1 MPDLSL
7 ADIVSPLTE
16 KEFIDAHW
24 QQRTYHAAPRAP
36 DNFSALITAGDIEA
50 TLPAQTA
57 PSPMLVYAID
67 SRKSPQDSE
76 PKDLYDIFQEGSTVK
91 VDNVHRRFQPLNYLC
106 RRLEEFFHS
115 TTGAN
120 LYLTPPNS
128 QGFRVHSDYED
139 VIVLQISGEKHWE
152 IWPPCYPLPMRG
164 HNTPVPREM
173 PSPAETITLKA
184 GESLYVPRGFP
195 HRAYTREAASLHI
208 TIGIHTMLWI
218 DLVIAAA
225 KAAARRN
232 TAFREA
238 LPAGFLRKGVLGE
251 NAQSRLRRLFAVLAE
266 DPGMPAGLAEL
277 GKEVIYA
284 QTMLRDNHFEVLCG
298 IETLHADSLLR
309 KRAGTVSFLEKT
321 ETHVH
326 LHFAHK
332 LVKLP
337 VKVLQS
343 LEFILASGVFAVK
356 DIPGLNADS
365 QLVLARRLVK
375 DGYLTV

>member
-1 MPDLSL
+1 MPDFSL

-16 KEFIDAHW
+16 KDFLDGYW
-24 QQRTYHAAPRAP
+24 QQSTYHAAGRSSDYFAG
-36 DNFSALITAGDIEA
+36 LIAAVDIEA

-57 PSPMLVYAID
+57 VSPMLVYAID
-67 SRKSPQDSE
+67 SRKSPQESE
-76 PKDLYDIFQEGSTVK
+76 PKDLYDIFQDGSTVK
-91 VDNVHRRFQPLNYLC
+91 VDNVHRRFQPLNHLC

-152 IWPPCYPLPMRG
+152 IWPPYHPLPLRG
-164 HNTPVPREM
+164 ENTPVPREM
-173 PSPAETITLKA
+173 PPPAEKITLKP

-195 HRAYTREAASLHI
+195 HRAYSGDTASLHI
-208 TIGIHTMLWI
+208 TLGIHTMLWI

-225 KAAARRN
+225 TAAARHN

-238 LPAGFLRKGVLGE
+238 LPVGFLRKGVLGE
-251 NAQSRLRRLFAVLAE
+251 SAQNRLRRLFAVLAE
-266 DPGMPAGLAEL
+266 EPEMPAGLVEL
-277 GKEVIYA
+277 GKGVVHA

-298 IETLHADSLLR
+298 IENLNADSLLR
-309 KRAGTVSFLEKT
+309 KRVGTVSFLEKT
-321 ETHVH
+321 ETEVR

-332 LVKLP
+332 LVKMP
-337 VKVLQS
+337 AKVLGA
-343 LEFILASGVFAVK
+343 LEFILAAGVFAVR
-356 DIPGLNADS
+356 DIPGLDEAS